1 MKFGNETRALWL
13 RTRYRGEQQFEGEA
27 ALLVYDGESFSDLM
41 VSGDIKEVFERRA
54 NTANI
59 FIAAPFLSG
68 DKCRSALKSGTSILR
83 AASYLSGKSGNI
95 YLVEL
100 SEVTDSGDLA
110 VMASQVTW
118 DSDAKEAVFSQTKA
132 LSAALQEGWLF
143 DLFDRNEGLVVAPA
157 GVHFRKSSSKHTSTF
172 LRAANALTSSA
183 ACGLLALF
191 AFQQLGR
198 VPAKRI
204 FVDTA
209 PLLSLAFALTRVAR
223 GHNIWTDDVP
233 ARSFSSYG
241 GLKQI
246 GRLSTN
252 DIVLVSAST
261 SGSLAIEVKEQG
273 GHQENIVT
281 LYFLSSDSASRPDGV
296 LCDLTIKSDKNFG
309 YQPIVNFPA
318 DDCRFCKSHSL
329 LAELEGDQF
338 LLQQR
343 QHRLL
348 RVLKNTQSNE
358 ARTALA
364 DLHQSQALE
373 VVLRAETGQ
382 TVPVTVNETLF
393 LSSAA
398 VRPELIRLVQRYTP
412 QPLALV
418 VRVNI
423 SEGDVIALFADAK
436 MSTHLPN
443 AKLIDWTEVSGYPAL
458 AKGAGVLVIFGCLA
472 SQTQARSINA
482 SLRSVVNE
490 GNVAYLSA
498 LTLANSPEQFRDLK
512 TFLGFGERGPET
524 FTYREVKRLALPDTG
539 SLENPWEV
547 ELQLLDTIAGNTSFP
562 ELDLRREYLSG
573 NASARDDIF
582 LAGKD
587 SPLAIQR
594 DFVYLDTSDGTANV
608 SQATVFTVVSNLLCV
623 ARSNNRQLGTK
634 LGSPDEVLSL
644 SQSVYGHVLVDPIT
658 FLNYNDPILKACVLR
673 AAKPSEL
680 MYEVDEIYS
689 SQVAEIVLAE
699 LDGWHAG
706 RGDAL
711 AEMLL
716 AMATARLRLRETDLL
731 HVRDMALQARL
742 PLLLEA
748 LAKSIQS

>member
-13 RTRYRGEQQFEGEA
+13 RTRYREQQYEGEA
-27 ALLVYDGESFSDLM
+27 CLLVYDDESFSDLM

-68 DKCRSALKSGTSILR
+68 DKSRSALKLGTSVRR
-83 AASYLSGKSGNI
+83 AASYLSGKSGNV

-100 SEVTDSGDLA
+100 CEVNDSDCLA
-110 VMASQVTW
+110 VMASPVTW
-118 DSDAKEAVFSQTKA
+118 DSGANEAVFGQTKP
-132 LSAALQEGWLF
+132 LSTALQEGWLF
-143 DLFDRNEGLVVAPA
+143 DLFDRNDGLVVAPA
-157 GVHFRKSSSKHTSTF
+157 GVHFRKSSRKHTSTF

-191 AFQQLGR
+191 ALQQLGR
-198 VPAKRI
+198 VSAKRI

-223 GHNIWTDDVP
+223 VHNIWTDDVP

-241 GLKQI
+241 GLKRI

-261 SGSLAIEVKEQG
+261 SGSLAIEVTEQG
-273 GHQENIVT
+273 GRQAGIVT

-296 LCDLTIKSDKNFG
+296 LCDLTIKSDKNVG
-309 YQPIVNFPA
+309 YQPIANFPA
-318 DDCRFCKSHSL
+318 DNCRLCKSHYL

-348 RVLKNTQSNE
+348 RVLKQTQSNE

-364 DLHQSQALE
+364 DLHQSQALQ
-373 VVLRAETGQ
+373 VVLRSETGQ
-382 TVPVTVNETLF
+382 VVPVTVNETLL
-393 LSSAA
+393 LSSTA

-412 QPLALV
+412 LPLALV

-423 SEGDVIALFADAK
+423 SEGDVIALFEDAT
-436 MSTHLPN
+436 MSTLLPN
-443 AKLIDWTEVSGYPAL
+443 AKLIDWTEVSGYPVL

-472 SQTQARSINA
+472 SHTQARSINA

-498 LTLANSPEQFRDLK
+498 LTLANSPEQYRDLK
-512 TFLGFGERGPET
+512 TFLGYGERGPET

-539 SLENPWEV
+539 SLENPWGV

-562 ELDLRREYLSG
+562 ELDLRRDYLSV
-573 NASARDDIF
+573 NASASDDIF

-594 DFVYLDTSDGTANV
+594 DFVYLDTRNGTANV
-608 SQATVFTVVSNLLCV
+608 SQSTVFTVVLNLLCV
-623 ARSNNRQLGTK
+623 ARSNNRELGAK
-634 LGSPDEVLSL
+634 PVSSEGVLSL
-644 SQSVYGHVLVDPIT
+644 AQSVYGHVLVDPIT
-658 FLNYNDPILKACVLR
+658 FLNYNDPILKASVLR

-699 LDGWHAG
+699 LGGWHAG
-706 RGDAL
+706 SGDAL
-711 AEMLL
+711 PEMLL
-716 AMATARLRLRETDLL
+716 AMATARLKLRETDRL
-731 HVRDMALQARL
+731 HVRDMAIRARL
-742 PLLLEA
+742 PQLLEA
-748 LAKSIQS
+748 IAKSIPS

>member
-13 RTRYRGEQQFEGEA
+13 RTRYREQQYEGEA
-27 ALLVYDGESFSDLM
+27 CLLVYDDESFSDLM
-41 VSGDIKEVFERRA
+41 VSGDIKVVFERRA

-68 DKCRSALKSGTSILR
+68 DKSRSALKLGTSVRR

-100 SEVTDSGDLA
+100 CEVNDSDCLA
-110 VMASQVTW
+110 VMASAVTW
-118 DSDAKEAVFSQTKA
+118 DSGANEAVFGQTKP
-132 LSAALQEGWLF
+132 LGTALQEGWLF
-143 DLFDRNEGLVVAPA
+143 DLFDRNDGLVVAPA
-157 GVHFRKSSSKHTSTF
+157 GVHFRKSSRKHTSTF

-191 AFQQLGR
+191 ALQQLGR
-198 VPAKRI
+198 VSAKRI

-223 GHNIWTDDVP
+223 VHNIWTDDVP

-241 GLKQI
+241 GLKRI

-261 SGSLAIEVKEQG
+261 SGSLAIEVTEQG
-273 GHQENIVT
+273 GRQAGIVT

-296 LCDLTIKSDKNFG
+296 LCDLTIRSDKNVG
-309 YQPIVNFPA
+309 YQPIANFPA
-318 DDCRFCKSHSL
+318 DNCRLCKSHYL

-348 RVLKNTQSNE
+348 RVLKQTQSNE

-364 DLHQSQALE
+364 DLHQSQALQ
-373 VVLRAETGQ
+373 VVLRSETGQ
-382 TVPVTVNETLF
+382 VVPVTVNETLL
-393 LSSAA
+393 LSSTA

-412 QPLALV
+412 LPLALV

-423 SEGDVIALFADAK
+423 SEGDVIALFEDAT
-436 MSTHLPN
+436 MSTLLPN
-443 AKLIDWTEVSGYPAL
+443 AKLIDWTEVSGYPVL

-472 SQTQARSINA
+472 SHTQARSINA

-498 LTLANSPEQFRDLK
+498 LTLANSPEQYRDLK
-512 TFLGFGERGPET
+512 TFLGYGERGPET

-539 SLENPWEV
+539 SLENPWGV

-562 ELDLRREYLSG
+562 ELDLRRDYLSV
-573 NASARDDIF
+573 NASASDDIF

-594 DFVYLDTSDGTANV
+594 DFVYLDTRNGTANV
-608 SQATVFTVVSNLLCV
+608 SQATVFTVILNLLCV
-623 ARSNNRQLGTK
+623 ARSNNRELGAK
-634 LGSPDEVLSL
+634 PVSSEEVLSL
-644 SQSVYGHVLVDPIT
+644 AQSVYGHVLVDPIT
-658 FLNYNDPILKACVLR
+658 FLNYNDPILKASVLR

-699 LDGWHAG
+699 LGGWHAG
-706 RGDAL
+706 SGDAL
-711 AEMLL
+711 PEMLL
-716 AMATARLRLRETDLL
+716 AMATARLKLRETDRL
-731 HVRDMALQARL
+731 HVRDMAIRARL
-742 PLLLEA
+742 PQLLEA
-748 LAKSIQS
+748 IAKSIPS

>member
-13 RTRYRGEQQFEGEA
+13 RARYREQHFEGEA
-27 ALLVYDGESFSDLM
+27 CLLVYDDESFSDLM
-41 VSGDIKEVFERRA
+41 VSGDIKAVFERRA

-59 FIAAPFLSG
+59 FITAPFLSG
-68 DKCRSALKSGTSILR
+68 DKCRSALKSGTSVRR
-83 AASYLSGKSGNI
+83 AASYLSGKSGNV

-100 SEVTDSGDLA
+100 SEVIDSSGFA
-110 VMASQVTW
+110 VMASQMTW
-118 DSDAKEAVFSQTKA
+118 NSESKEAVFGHRKA
-132 LSAALQEGWLF
+132 LSPTLQEGWLF

-157 GVHFRKSSSKHTSTF
+157 GVHFRKSSRKHTGTF
-172 LRAANALTSSA
+172 LRAANALTCSA

-191 AFQQLGR
+191 SLQQLGR
-198 VPAKRI
+198 IQAKRI

-223 GHNIWTDDVP
+223 VHGIWADDVP

-241 GLKQI
+241 GLKWI

-261 SGSLAIEVKEQG
+261 SGSLAKQVTELG
-273 GHQENIVT
+273 GRREGIVT
-281 LYFLSSDSASRPDGV
+281 LYFLSSDSTTRPDGV
-296 LCDLTIKSDKNFG
+296 LCDLTIKADKNFG
-309 YQPIVNFPA
+309 YQPIANFSA
-318 DDCRFCKSHSL
+318 NDCRLCKSHYF

-348 RVLKNTQSNE
+348 RVLKNTQSLE

-364 DLHQSQALE
+364 ALHQSQALE

-382 TVPVTVNETLF
+382 TVPVTVNETLL
-393 LSSAA
+393 LSSTA

-423 SEGDVIALFADAK
+423 SEGDIIALFADAT
-436 MSTHLPN
+436 MSTLLPN
-443 AKLIDWTEVSGYPAL
+443 AKLIDWTEVSGYPVL
-458 AKGAGVLVIFGCLA
+458 TKGAGVLVIFGCLT
-472 SQTQARSINA
+472 SQAQARSINA
-482 SLRSVVNE
+482 SLRAVVNE

-498 LTLANSPEQFRDLK
+498 LTLANSPEQYRDLK
-512 TFLGFGERGPET
+512 TFLGYGERGPET
-524 FTYREVKRLALPDTG
+524 FTYRDVKRLALPDTG

-547 ELQLLDTIAGNTSFP
+547 ELQLLDMIAEHTSCP
-562 ELDLRREYLSG
+562 ELNQRREYLSV
-573 NASARDDIF
+573 NASASNDIF
-582 LAGKD
+582 LGGKD
-587 SPLAIQR
+587 VPLAIQR
-594 DFVYLDTSDGTANV
+594 DFVYLDTSYGTDNV

-623 ARSNNRQLGTK
+623 ARSNNRELGAK
-634 LGSPDEVLSL
+634 PNSSEEVLSL
-644 SQSVYGHVLVDPIT
+644 AQSVYGHVLVDPIT
-658 FLNYNDPILKACVLR
+658 FLNYNDPILKASVLR

-689 SQVAEIVLAE
+689 SQVTEIVLAE
-699 LDGWHAG
+699 LGSWHAG
-706 RGDAL
+706 SGDAL
-711 AEMLL
+711 PEMLL
-716 AMATARLRLRETDLL
+716 AMATTRLRLRETDRL
-731 HVRDMALQARL
+731 HVRDMALQSRL
-742 PLLLEA
+742 PPLLEA
-748 LAKSIQS
+748 LAKSIPS

>member
-13 RTRYRGEQQFEGEA
+13 RTRYREQQFEGEA
-27 ALLVYDGESFSDLM
+27 CLLVYDDETFSDLM

-59 FIAAPFLSG
+59 FIAAPFLSS
-68 DKCRSALKSGTSILR
+68 DKCRSALKSGTSVRR
-83 AASYLSGKSGNI
+83 AASYLSGKSGNV

-100 SEVTDSGDLA
+100 SEVTDSSGLA

-118 DSDAKEAVFSQTKA
+118 DSEAKEAVYSHSKA

-157 GVHFRKSSSKHTSTF
+157 GVHFRKSSRKHTGTF
-172 LRAANALTSSA
+172 LRAANALTCSA

-191 AFQQLGR
+191 SLQQLGR

-223 GHNIWTDDVP
+223 VHGIWTDDVP

-241 GLKQI
+241 GLKRI

-261 SGSLAIEVKEQG
+261 SGSLAIEITEQG
-273 GHQENIVT
+273 GRREGIVT
-281 LYFLSSDSASRPDGV
+281 LYFLSSDSAKRPDGV
-296 LCDLTIKSDKNFG
+296 LCDLTIKADKNVG
-309 YQPIVNFPA
+309 YQPIANFPA
-318 DDCRFCKSHSL
+318 DDCRLCKSHHL

-348 RVLKNTQSNE
+348 RVLKNTQSHE

-373 VVLRAETGQ
+373 VVLRAETGK
-382 TVPVTVNETLF
+382 TVPVTVNETLL
-393 LSSAA
+393 LSSTA

-423 SEGDVIALFADAK
+423 SEGDVIALFADAT
-436 MSTHLPN
+436 MSTLLPN
-443 AKLIDWTEVSGYPAL
+443 AKLLDWTEVSGYPVL
-458 AKGAGVLVIFGCLA
+458 AKGAGVLVIFGCLT

-498 LTLANSPEQFRDLK
+498 LTLANSPEQYRDLK
-512 TFLGFGERGPET
+512 TFLGYGERGPET
-524 FTYREVKRLALPDTG
+524 FTYREVKRLALPDTV

-547 ELQLLDTIAGNTSFP
+547 ELQLLDTIAGHTSFP
-562 ELDLRREYLSG
+562 ELDQRRNYLSV
-573 NASARDDIF
+573 NASASDDIF

-587 SPLAIQR
+587 LPLAIQR

-623 ARSNNRQLGTK
+623 ARSNNRELGARP
-634 LGSPDEVLSL
+634 GSPGEVLSL
-644 SQSVYGHVLVDPIT
+644 AQSVYGHVLVDPIT
-658 FLNYNDPILKACVLR
+658 FLNYNDAILKASVLR

-689 SQVAEIVLAE
+689 SQVTEIVLAE
-699 LDGWHAG
+699 LGGWHVG
-706 RGDAL
+706 SGDAL
-711 AEMLL
+711 PEMLL
-716 AMATARLRLRETDLL
+716 AMATGRLRLREIDRL
-731 HVRDMALQARL
+731 HVRDMALRSSL
-742 PLLLEA
+742 PPLLQS
-748 LAKSIQS
+748 LARSIPS

>member
-1 MKFGNETRALWL
+1 MNFFNETRALWL
-13 RTRYRGEQQFEGEA
+13 RTRYREQQFEGEA
-27 ALLVYDGESFSDLM
+27 CLLVYDDESFSDLM
-41 VSGDIKEVFERRA
+41 VSGDIKAVFERRA

-59 FIAAPFLSG
+59 FIAAPFLSC
-68 DKCRSALKSGTSILR
+68 DKCRSALKSGTSVQR
-83 AASYLSGKSGNI
+83 AASYLSGKSGNV

-100 SEVTDSGDLA
+100 NEATDSSGLA

-118 DSDAKEAVFSQTKA
+118 DSEAEVAVFSQTKA

-157 GVHFRKSSSKHTSTF
+157 GVHFRKSSRKHTSTF
-172 LRAANALTSSA
+172 LRAANALTSTA

-191 AFQQLGR
+191 TLQQLGR

-209 PLLSLAFALTRVAR
+209 PLLSLAFALMRVAR
-223 GHNIWTDDVP
+223 VHNIWADDVP

-241 GLKQI
+241 GLKRI

-261 SGSLAIEVKEQG
+261 SGSLAIEVIEQG
-273 GHQENIVT
+273 GRQEGIVT
-281 LYFLSSDSASRPDGV
+281 LYFLSSDSACRPDGV
-296 LCDLTIKSDKNFG
+296 LCDLTIRSDKNVG
-309 YQPIVNFPA
+309 YQPIANFPA
-318 DDCRFCKSHSL
+318 DDCRLCKSHYL

-348 RVLKNTQSNE
+348 RVLKKTQSNE

-382 TVPVTVNETLF
+382 TVPVNVNETLL
-393 LSSAA
+393 LSCTA
-398 VRPELIRLVQRYTP
+398 VRPELIRLMQRYTP

-423 SEGDVIALFADAK
+423 TERDAIALFADAA
-436 MSTHLPN
+436 MSTLLPN
-443 AKLIDWTEVSGYPAL
+443 AKLIDWTEVSRHPIL
-458 AKGAGVLVIFGCLA
+458 NKGAGVLVIFGCLA

-498 LTLANSPEQFRDLK
+498 LTLANSPEQYRDLK
-512 TFLGFGERGPET
+512 TFLGYGERGPET

-547 ELQLLDTIAGNTSFP
+547 ELQVLDTIAGNTTFP
-562 ELDLRREYLSG
+562 DLDLRREYLSV
-573 NASARDDIF
+573 NASASGDIF

-594 DFVYLDTSDGTANV
+594 DFVYLDTSEGTSIV
-608 SQATVFTVVSNLLCV
+608 SQATVFAVVSNLLCV
-623 ARSNNRQLGTK
+623 ARSNNRELGAK
-634 LGSPDEVLSL
+634 PGSPEEVLSL
-644 SQSVYGHVLVDPIT
+644 AQSVYGHVLVDPIT
-658 FLNYNDPILKACVLR
+658 FLNYNDPILKASVLR

-689 SQVAEIVLAE
+689 SQVTEIVLAE
-699 LDGWHAG
+699 LGGWHAG
-706 RGDAL
+706 SGDAL
-711 AEMLL
+711 PEMLL
-716 AMATARLRLRETDLL
+716 AMATARLRLRETDRL

-748 LAKSIQS
+748 LAKSIPS